1 MKVKVTKTKDTI
13 SIERRNQ
20 VIGTVDLS
28 GFENFLYSSYLDF
41 KGFENIAYPKSKYKV
56 LFKKINSSNEFIII
70 NGRTNIII
78 KLEDFH
84 EYFKD
89 ATTDIKE
96 FEIIRKTRY
105 GIPVN

>member
-1 MKVKVTKTKDTI
+1 MNVKIIKTEDTI

-20 VIGTVDLS
+20 TIGIVDLS
-28 GFENFLYSSYLDF
+28 DFKNFLYSPYLDF

-56 LFKKINSSNEFIII
+56 LFKKIHSSNEFIII

-89 ATTDIKE
+89 ATIDIKE

-105 GIPVN
+105 GIPVD